1 MCRGLGSE
9 SEAPASS
16 VPACVPR
23 GMILPLWGLNIAS
36 LQVSSLDKVNIT
48 MMKYS
53 QKQLGEERAYV
64 AYISC
69 ITSPLRETKA

>member
-1 MCRGLGSE
+1 MEPGVQVSGSVME
-9 SEAPASS
+9 LCTSLTSS
-16 VPACVPR
+16 
-23 GMILPLWGLNIAS
+23 LELL
-36 LQVSSLDKVNIT
+36 VSSLDKVNIT